1 MALQDVASAALV
13 YEKAMTAGKGM
24 RLDFGS

>member
-1 MALQDVASAALV
+1 VASAALV
-13 YEKAMTAGKGM
+13 YEKAVTAGKGM

>member
-13 YEKAMTAGKGM
+13 YEKAVAAGKGM
-24 RLDFGS
+24 TLDFGS